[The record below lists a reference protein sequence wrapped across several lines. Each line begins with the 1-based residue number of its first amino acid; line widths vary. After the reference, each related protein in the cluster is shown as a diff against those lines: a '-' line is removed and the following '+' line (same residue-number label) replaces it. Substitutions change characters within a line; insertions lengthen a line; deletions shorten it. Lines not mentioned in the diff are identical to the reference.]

1 MNLRE
6 SMRIIWKHID
16 KLKDDMNCEYG
27 MNGCYGE
34 ECVIEVVQEVASMIE
49 WQEQEEG
56 YISLMTH

>member
-1 MNLRE
+1 
-6 SMRIIWKHID
+6 MRIIWKHID